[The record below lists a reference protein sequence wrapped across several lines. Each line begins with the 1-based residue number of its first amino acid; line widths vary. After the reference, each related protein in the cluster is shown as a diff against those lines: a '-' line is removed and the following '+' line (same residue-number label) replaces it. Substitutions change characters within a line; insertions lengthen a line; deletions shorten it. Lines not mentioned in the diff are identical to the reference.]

1 MFKGIKTSDFRD
13 TYFDMILAS
22 SSGIF
27 LIARGYPED
36 GSFVYI
42 VRQRGDPQDY
52 IYTFLDVAID
62 EYNKALKKK
71 LVN

>member
-1 MFKGIKTSDFRD
+1 MFKGIKASDFRD
-13 TYFDMILAS
+13 TYFDMMLAS

-36 GSFVYI
+36 GNFVYI
-42 VRQRGDPQDY
+42 VIQRGDPQDY
-52 IYTFLDVAID
+52 TYTFLDAAID

-71 LVN
+71 LS